1 MRSPTSNGAR
11 IGVKMM
17 SWHDVGAVHPS
28 DRVIVV
34 APARSRHMAL
44 ADGEG
49 CPLGLRDYMERPTG
63 IGDIAAHGETADDA
77 AVVVRDLDAQGDLRW
92 KDVIAGFLVHACGG
106 GVRRYAQD
114 DWSAVGTI
122 LSRDWRLFLLAGV
135 VMRFL
140 MPSTKRMVQAFHV
153 SSISVCRRVNP
164 LAKGNGREEGKGM
177 TVEDLIV
184 STISDAK
191 PMMILALCTIVL
203 FVIVASLIEAWLAK
217 ARKAKSEADTLP
229 SGPEASQ
236 RSVEKSEAVEQAV
249 DNAGG
254 FDLDERRKARA
265 PKSIP
270 DRRPWFFKTVMGR
283 GLVCLL
289 TKVIPIL
296 LPVVWFSLVVMG
308 MLPNPLAL
316 FFFSPDPQ
324 RMNVVSP
331 SNGWFWL
338 LLTMFIVAVLHD
350 SLPSLLR
357 RLGWMMDEPKTAS
370 ASLTSM
376 VEDHYGVSNLEVDW
390 FGTAAGGVP
399 PFDGLYSCC
408 YDTGRRKNNGVL
420 RVQNHRVW
428 LYGPDGCEE
437 ERHEH

>member
-1 MRSPTSNGAR
+1 
-11 IGVKMM
+11 
-17 SWHDVGAVHPS
+17 
-28 DRVIVV
+28 
-34 APARSRHMAL
+34 
-44 ADGEG
+44 
-49 CPLGLRDYMERPTG
+49 
-63 IGDIAAHGETADDA
+63 
-77 AVVVRDLDAQGDLRW
+77 
-92 KDVIAGFLVHACGG
+92 
-106 GVRRYAQD
+106 
-114 DWSAVGTI
+114 
-122 LSRDWRLFLLAGV
+122 
-135 VMRFL
+135 
-140 MPSTKRMVQAFHV
+140 
-153 SSISVCRRVNP
+153 
-164 LAKGNGREEGKGM
+164 
-177 TVEDLIV
+177 
-184 STISDAK
+184 
-191 PMMILALCTIVL
+191 MMILALCTTVL

-236 RSVEKSEAVEQAV
+236 RSVEKSEAVE
-249 DNAGG
+249 
-254 FDLDERRKARA
+254 L
-265 PKSIP
+265 
-270 DRRPWFFKTVMGR
+270 
-283 GLVCLL
+283 
-289 TKVIPIL
+289 
-296 LPVVWFSLVVMG
+296 WFSLVVMG

>member
-1 MRSPTSNGAR
+1 
-11 IGVKMM
+11 
-17 SWHDVGAVHPS
+17 
-28 DRVIVV
+28 
-34 APARSRHMAL
+34 
-44 ADGEG
+44 
-49 CPLGLRDYMERPTG
+49 
-63 IGDIAAHGETADDA
+63 
-77 AVVVRDLDAQGDLRW
+77 
-92 KDVIAGFLVHACGG
+92 
-106 GVRRYAQD
+106 
-114 DWSAVGTI
+114 
-122 LSRDWRLFLLAGV
+122 
-135 VMRFL
+135 
-140 MPSTKRMVQAFHV
+140 
-153 SSISVCRRVNP
+153 
-164 LAKGNGREEGKGM
+164 
-177 TVEDLIV
+177 
-184 STISDAK
+184 
-191 PMMILALCTIVL
+191 MMILALCTIVL

-254 FDLDERRKARA
+254 FDPDERRKARA

-390 FGTAAGGVP
+390 FGTAAGGSRRSTDCTPAATTPAGVRTTACSACRIIVSGCMGRTDARRNAMDTEHSYYARVLDEVERLQP
-399 PFDGLYSCC
+399 VGAGGGILVLNLMYPCFEPGARVGMDLSVRSGEDAFPVGTWKVGRPYTNRYIHCPVRTAGRKVSRCGLPLVAPLDRLNGITGLTWTVTVDLPYADDPIRIIHRSLIFDTQLKVMLTPERPHGSLMAEWPAMGQP
-408 YDTGRRKNNGVL
+408 DLTLKVNGIKRALSPLVEI
-420 RVQNHRVW
+420 
-428 LYGPDGCEE
+428 DGCAGMPGVFI
-437 ERHEH
+437 

>member
-1 MRSPTSNGAR
+1 MN
-11 IGVKMM
+11 
-17 SWHDVGAVHPS
+17 
-28 DRVIVV
+28 
-34 APARSRHMAL
+34 L
-44 ADGEG
+44 
-49 CPLGLRDYMERPTG
+49 
-63 IGDIAAHGETADDA
+63 
-77 AVVVRDLDAQGDLRW
+77 
-92 KDVIAGFLVHACGG
+92 
-106 GVRRYAQD
+106 
-114 DWSAVGTI
+114 
-122 LSRDWRLFLLAGV
+122 
-135 VMRFL
+135 
-140 MPSTKRMVQAFHV
+140 
-153 SSISVCRRVNP
+153 
-164 LAKGNGREEGKGM
+164 
-177 TVEDLIV
+177 EDSIV

-376 VEDHYGVSNLEVDW
+376 VESHYDVSNLEVDW

>member
-1 MRSPTSNGAR
+1 MN
-11 IGVKMM
+11 
-17 SWHDVGAVHPS
+17 
-28 DRVIVV
+28 
-34 APARSRHMAL
+34 L
-44 ADGEG
+44 
-49 CPLGLRDYMERPTG
+49 
-63 IGDIAAHGETADDA
+63 
-77 AVVVRDLDAQGDLRW
+77 
-92 KDVIAGFLVHACGG
+92 
-106 GVRRYAQD
+106 
-114 DWSAVGTI
+114 
-122 LSRDWRLFLLAGV
+122 
-135 VMRFL
+135 
-140 MPSTKRMVQAFHV
+140 
-153 SSISVCRRVNP
+153 
-164 LAKGNGREEGKGM
+164 
-177 TVEDLIV
+177 EDSIV

-217 ARKAKSEADTLP
+217 ARKAKSEVDTLP

-308 MLPNPLAL
+308 ILHGPAAVVIESSQWMLL
-316 FFFSPDPQ
+316 
-324 RMNVVSP
+324 V
-331 SNGWFWL
+331 
-338 LLTMFIVAVLHD
+338 MFIVVVLHD
-350 SLPSLLR
+350 SLPALLR
-357 RLGWMMDEPKTAS
+357 RLGWMMDKPKTAS

-376 VEDHYGVSNLEVDW
+376 VESHYGVSNLEVDW
-390 FGTAAGGVP
+390 FGAAAGGVP
-399 PFDGLYSCC
+399 PFDGLYSCR
-408 YDTGRRKNNGVL
+408 YDTGRRRNNGVL
-420 RVQNHRVW
+420 RVRNHRVW

-437 ERHEH
+437 ERHGH

>member
-1 MRSPTSNGAR
+1 MT
-11 IGVKMM
+11 
-17 SWHDVGAVHPS
+17 
-28 DRVIVV
+28 
-34 APARSRHMAL
+34 
-44 ADGEG
+44 
-49 CPLGLRDYMERPTG
+49 
-63 IGDIAAHGETADDA
+63 
-77 AVVVRDLDAQGDLRW
+77 
-92 KDVIAGFLVHACGG
+92 FL
-106 GVRRYAQD
+106 Y
-114 DWSAVGTI
+114 
-122 LSRDWRLFLLAGV
+122 LS
-135 VMRFL
+135 
-140 MPSTKRMVQAFHV
+140 S
-153 SSISVCRRVNP
+153 
-164 LAKGNGREEGKGM
+164 GN
-177 TVEDLIV
+177 L
-184 STISDAK
+184 
-191 PMMILALCTIVL
+191 
-203 FVIVASLIEAWLAK
+203 
-217 ARKAKSEADTLP
+217 
-229 SGPEASQ
+229 
-236 RSVEKSEAVEQAV
+236 KSEAVEQAV

-316 FFFSPDPQ
+316 FDFFSTDPQ
-324 RMNVVSP
+324 P
-331 SNGWFWL
+331 SLLNPANGCFWL

-357 RLGWMMDEPKTAS
+357 RLDWMMDKPKTAS

-399 PFDGLYSCC
+399 PFDGLYSCR
-408 YDTGRRKNNGVL
+408 YDTGRRRNNGVL
-420 RVQNHRVW
+420 RVRNHRVW

-437 ERHEH
+437 ERHGH

>member
-1 MRSPTSNGAR
+1 MTSIDGLFAILEDRGLMPAVALFSLSAVLGLLYLSSGNLKAPTPPTSDRTWMPGSMRSDMAR
-11 IGVKMM
+11 LPMPGMWIRRKRTQSGRKVKNMN
-17 SWHDVGAVHPS
+17 
-28 DRVIVV
+28 
-34 APARSRHMAL
+34 L
-44 ADGEG
+44 
-49 CPLGLRDYMERPTG
+49 
-63 IGDIAAHGETADDA
+63 
-77 AVVVRDLDAQGDLRW
+77 
-92 KDVIAGFLVHACGG
+92 
-106 GVRRYAQD
+106 
-114 DWSAVGTI
+114 
-122 LSRDWRLFLLAGV
+122 
-135 VMRFL
+135 
-140 MPSTKRMVQAFHV
+140 
-153 SSISVCRRVNP
+153 
-164 LAKGNGREEGKGM
+164 
-177 TVEDLIV
+177 EDSIV

-331 SNGWFWL
+331 SDGWFWL

-350 SLPSLLR
+350 SLPALLR
-357 RLGWMMDEPKTAS
+357 RLGWMMDKPKTAS

-376 VEDHYGVSNLEVDW
+376 VESHYGVSNLEVDW

-399 PFDGLYSCC
+399 PFDGLYSCR

-420 RVQNHRVW
+420 RVRNHRVW

-437 ERHEH
+437 ERHGH

>member
-1 MRSPTSNGAR
+1 MN
-11 IGVKMM
+11 
-17 SWHDVGAVHPS
+17 
-28 DRVIVV
+28 
-34 APARSRHMAL
+34 L
-44 ADGEG
+44 
-49 CPLGLRDYMERPTG
+49 
-63 IGDIAAHGETADDA
+63 
-77 AVVVRDLDAQGDLRW
+77 
-92 KDVIAGFLVHACGG
+92 
-106 GVRRYAQD
+106 
-114 DWSAVGTI
+114 
-122 LSRDWRLFLLAGV
+122 
-135 VMRFL
+135 
-140 MPSTKRMVQAFHV
+140 
-153 SSISVCRRVNP
+153 
-164 LAKGNGREEGKGM
+164 
-177 TVEDLIV
+177 EDLIV

-316 FFFSPDPQ
+316 FDFSTDPQ
-324 RMNVVSP
+324 
-331 SNGWFWL
+331 
-338 LLTMFIVAVLHD
+338 
-350 SLPSLLR
+350 PSLLNPAN
-357 RLGWMMDEPKTAS
+357 GCFWSCSSSSSCTI
-370 ASLTSM
+370 
-376 VEDHYGVSNLEVDW
+376 HC
-390 FGTAAGGVP
+390 P
-399 PFDGLYSCC
+399 PCC
-408 YDTGRRKNNGVL
+408 EGSVG
-420 RVQNHRVW
+420 
-428 LYGPDGCEE
+428 
-437 ERHEH
+437 